1 MQDTLCSF
9 TWTAVAALAAVT
21 TAVIIFFQVRQEGR
35 LNRLTMGVDALL
47 RLSEEWSSPRM
58 TRKRRRAAKAL
69 LDGNPDS
76 NVDDVLDWF
85 ETVALLV
92 RRGGFDEEFTWHTFY
107 VWMAHYWVAAQD
119 YIRDVQEDERGI
131 TWADFSELMPRLFAR
146 EAGTEKWTPA
156 DVYPSLTNVREFL
169 EDETHLAVDGAK

>member
-9 TWTAVAALAAVT
+9 TWSAVAALAAVV

-35 LNRLTMGVDALL
+35 LNRLTMGVDALP
-47 RLSEEWSSPRM
+47 RLSEDWNSSRM
-58 TRKRRRAAKAL
+58 LGMRRRAARAL

-76 NVDDVLDWF
+76 NVDNVLDWF

-92 RRGGFDEEFTWHTFY
+92 KRGGFDEEFTWHTFY

-119 YIRDVQEDERGI
+119 YIRDTQEEEGGI
-131 TWADFSELMPRLFAR
+131 TWADFSDLMPRLFAR
-146 EAGTEKWTPA
+146 EAGTEDWTAA
-156 DVYPSLTNVREFL
+156 DVYPSLTDVQEFL
-169 EDETHLAVDGAK
+169 DSETHLAVDRTK